1 MEALVLFGQAL
12 LTAITGAWIGI
23 GVIENIRFPRVNG
36 DLVAMVMR
44 MDRVREER
52 PEIYADVKTNRIDAP
67 AVHAWAYRAI
77 VAVELTAAAL
87 LVLGALM
94 LLAAGFAALGGGGM
108 TPPRSASLFPG
119 GPGAAALAPLTGEGA
134 RMVAAA
140 GALVFSAVWGGFL
153 VGGQWFHYWAGWK
166 DSQFTHFFLL
176 VWGALL
182 FMLLT

>member
-1 MEALVLFGQAL
+1 MDALVLFGLAL

-23 GVIENIRFPRVNG
+23 GVAENIRFPKVNG
-36 DLVAMVMR
+36 DLVTMVMR

-52 PEIYADVKTNRIDAP
+52 PEIYADVKGNRVDNA

-77 VAVELTAAAL
+77 VAFELLATGLLLLGAVLLLGAAFGAMGGGAETAA
-87 LVLGALM
+87 
-94 LLAAGFAALGGGGM
+94 
-108 TPPRSASLFPG
+108 SASLAAAAAA
-119 GPGAAALAPLTGEGA
+119 PGALPGEGA

-140 GALVFSAVWGGFL
+140 GALAFCAVWGGFL

-176 VWGALL
+176 VWGAIL
-182 FMLLT
+182 FGLLT

>member
-23 GVIENIRFPRVNG
+23 GVIENIRYPKVNG
-36 DLVAMVMR
+36 DLVTMVMR

-52 PEIYADVKTNRIDAP
+52 PEIYADVKGNRIESP

-77 VAVELTAAAL
+77 IAFELLATAL
-87 LVLGALM
+87 LLLGALM
-94 LLAAGFAALGGGGM
+94 LLGAALGGGEG
-108 TPPRSASLFPG
+108 L
-119 GPGAAALAPLTGEGA
+119 GA
-134 RMVAAA
+134 RMISAA
-140 GALVFSAVWGGFL
+140 GALAFSAVWGGFL

-176 VWGALL
+176 LWGAIL
-182 FMLLT
+182 FGLLT